1 MRKRLDMTN
10 QYLETLERLY
20 GDIASTKAHL
30 QGATPPSGIANA
42 LLRQGLSSI
51 EIFIVFK
58 EATGASIRDLKAF
71 GQWWSD
77 SGVTDI
83 HAFDCWAKEAFLR
96 P

>member
-1 MRKRLDMTN
+1 MTN
-10 QYLETLERLY
+10 QYPETLARLCA
-20 GDIASTKAHL
+20 DIARTKARL
-30 QGATPPSGIANA
+30 QENTSPSEIANA
-42 LLRQGLSSI
+42 LLLKGLSSF

-83 HAFDCWAKEAFLR
+83 HAFDCWAREAFLGL
-96 P
+96 